1 MTGPAAI
8 TGMTLQVGGAP
19 LISCA
24 KGSADDRAWFE
35 RNPARRHR
43 IRRPLG
49 GERLLRKGMPRSAAL
64 MIVVRQVKPSAR
76 IRLEFGWRGPPLI
89 NAEQIAARS
98 FELAAERSP
107 RVADLEQTIR
117 GDTAIR
123 RITWEPAP

>member
-1 MTGPAAI
+1 MTAAVEVLEVRRVE
-8 TGMTLQVGGAP
+8 GHGNLRAF
-19 LISCA
+19 A
-24 KGSADDRAWFE
+24 KVK
-35 RNPARRHR
+35 
-43 IRRPLG
+43 L
-49 GERLLRKGMPRSAAL
+49 PRGAAL
-64 MIVVRQVKPSAR
+64 MIVVPQVKPSAR

-89 NAEQIAARS
+89 NAEQIAARI